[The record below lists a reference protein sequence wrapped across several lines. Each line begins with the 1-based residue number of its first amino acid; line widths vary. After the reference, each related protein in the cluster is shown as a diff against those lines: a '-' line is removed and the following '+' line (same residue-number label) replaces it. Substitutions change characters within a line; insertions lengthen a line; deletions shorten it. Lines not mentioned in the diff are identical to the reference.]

1 MKKTLFAVLAA
12 VLGATL
18 AGCVLPPR
26 PIYQAPVPGP
36 PTRSAMTTEDVLK
49 LTRAGISEA
58 VVLEKLKSDGI
69 AAAPSADD
77 LIALKKEGAGDRV
90 IEAVLAALLVPPVTA
105 DPPTMVYPYS
115 SSWNCFYDGPWGF
128 PYASYPWRWHFG
140 IGHHW

>member
-1 MKKTLFAVLAA
+1 MKKILFGIVA
-12 VLGATL
+12 VLGVAL
-18 AGCVLPPR
+18 VGCLLPPQ
-26 PIYQAPVPGP
+26 PIYRAQVPGP
-36 PTRSAMTTEDVLK
+36 PPRPAMTTGDVLN

-58 VVLEKLKSDGI
+58 VILEKLNSDGI

-90 IEAVLAALLVPPVTA
+90 IEAVLAARIGPPVVA
-105 DPPTMVYPYS
+105 EPPTVVYPYA
-115 SSWNCFYDGPWGF
+115 SSWNFFYDGPWGF